1 MRIAG
6 ESSAYPTSNRVILPS
21 AEITRRSLP
30 SSTIARIGASSGI
43 CTPGMRT
50 LRLRSVLLDTE
61 EILQRDVD
69 GDVASRVQ
77 ADESMV
83 FAVVEKAVDGFLD
96 VRLSQSVARDA
107 LGAEVASRSRAL
119 GVEGSATDLVERVPE
134 VQGALLHP
142 AEPRRR
148 KEPHSPP

>member
-1 MRIAG
+1 MRMSAWSSDVCSSYL
-6 ESSAYPTSNRVILPS
+6 SSAYPTSNRVILPS

-83 FAVVEKAVDGFLD
+83 FEVVEKEIG
-96 VRLSQSVARDA
+96 
-107 LGAEVASRSRAL
+107 GAS
-119 GVEGSATDLVERVPE
+119 GGGRVC
-134 VQGALLHP
+134 Q
-142 AEPRRR
+142 
-148 KEPHSPP
+148 